1 MAEESEQL
9 KIAKRIMQS
18 MGLDYDKQIRDFER
32 LKQQVEK
39 IYIEILNIR
48 KIIVAI
54 AQHIGLDIQI
64 K

>member
-54 AQHIGLDIQI
+54 AQHIGLDIQT